1 VSPLLPCLCSEI
13 VAPECLNPG
22 ISYHA
27 KWFFI
32 EALPLLLIS
41 VFALIHAGKV
51 LYKWTCT
58 SKKRSQL
65 NAHLPTLI
73 STIIVVFRLLYL
85 YLTRTSMD
93 ALSCLTTTPPEF
105 RDRSDPLNPKD
116 PVLYMAGQI
125 DYPCWQGWHLILF
138 PMGLAFLMLY
148 SITLPLAALWF
159 LRSKRDAIK
168 TDQLLRCKNT
178 GFDELSNPRFYRFR
192 CVATRLVLSLGA
204 YEFDCASSERC
215 AARCAVHVTHLC
227 FPPRAPLTVQQKLE
241 ESVPEL
247 QARQVVLGE
256 RNRGSQGTSRKR
268 SVVRPSRR
276 LLSPRL

>member
-73 STIIVVFRLLYL
+73 ATIIVVFRLLYL

-192 CVATRLVLSLGA
+192 CVDPAWCSLFGDEIACALSANIWWL
-204 YEFDCASSERC
+204 SRC
-215 AARCAVHVTHLC
+215 AHCL
-227 FPPRAPLTVQQKLE
+227 PLFY
-241 ESVPEL
+241 
-247 QARQVVLGE
+247 
-256 RNRGSQGTSRKR
+256 
-268 SVVRPSRR
+268 
-276 LLSPRL
+276 SPRLASRAARAGRICTRITSLESGTGRA